1 MKIKDIFEKSIDR
14 RIEEVIKVTQI
25 EESVVYDEISEYV
38 VTDAIKDYF
47 IDILKT
53 YSEAPSDPHE
63 GIGIWISGFFGSGK
77 SSFAKILG
85 YILEGRNI
93 LGEDARDL
101 FKKQANDKQI
111 MDFLDFIKVKI
122 PTKSIIFDVS
132 MDRGVRSGSNQI
144 TEIMY
149 KVLLR
154 ELGYAEDFDIAK
166 LEQGLEEEKRL
177 ESFIQLYE
185 KEYSKPWAKGRKRA
199 SALNEASRILHLID
213 SETYNQPDSWVRSLT
228 REGDSI
234 GRADITPNQLA
245 ALAFELME
253 RRQKNKGL
261 VFIIDEV
268 GQFVSRSVDKMLDLS
283 AIVQALGVESKSRL
297 LKKKAAAPTW
307 LIVTSQEKLNEIVS
321 ALDDRRIELARLKD
335 RFPIEID
342 LAPADIA
349 EVTSKRVLT
358 KKAGVIPQLAK
369 IYEDNQHRL
378 NQCTAL
384 EHSSRKSDTQ
394 KEEFINLYPYL
405 PYHIEM
411 CIDIMSGIRLQP
423 GAQRYIGGSN
433 RTIIKQAQ
441 QILINPRVK
450 LAEEEIGT
458 LVTFDKVYDLIK
470 DNLSSEKHRDIISIE
485 KRFPNDD
492 FAIKVAKV
500 ICLLEFIR
508 DLPRTPQNIAA
519 VLYSHIGAESCLR
532 EIEEAIKRLEQVQFI
547 KMSEDG
553 YKLLTV
559 QEKNWDI
566 KRNDLSPKPA
576 DRNTIR
582 RMILEEIFGESK
594 ATHINYKG
602 LKTFRAY
609 FVLDGQNIGD
619 KGDVEVELFITD
631 DNKEYKVE
639 CEEKKKESRYNKNK
653 SKIFLVMSQNEDIH
667 RLIEEFY
674 KSNEMI
680 RIYDRLALSG
690 KLSLS
695 PEEHK
700 CVSEEKIRKDKA
712 KRDLRKQLEQAAYN
726 GAAFFRG
733 LRKDIFAQ
741 GSIFFESVKVVITE
755 WIPELFPKFELGA
768 KNLTGKEA
776 QKILTAVNFN
786 GLLPCFYEG
795 KGNLNLV
802 VKLGDRYEINKNAEI
817 MQEIMRYIN
826 EKHAYGEKI
835 TGKFLE
841 GHFGGIGYGWERD
854 VLRLIIATLFRAGV
868 IEITYQ
874 GKRYK
879 SYNEPMG
886 REAIINNNAFKAAT
900 FAPRGEG
907 PSLQYI
913 RDACQNYES
922 ITGEEINTEV
932 DDISHALKGLATEK
946 KEILL
951 SLSAKTQANNLPC
964 GQFIEDLL
972 ETMKQ
977 LPENDPEDCV
987 KYLAEEGKALKSN
1000 LEKIEKIN
1008 FALSENNIGIIKKG
1022 KQIVS
1027 ELFYAL
1033 KNRVSPEDLLLEIME
1048 RLQESLLAEDFY
1060 NRLISITHDSE
1071 EIVKFYKN
1079 WYTEIHSKRNETYH
1093 ELSEAVKGITEWNL
1107 LPEDIKNNILQKINL
1122 KSCDNLDI
1130 QDSFTCSNCRATI
1143 SQMESDISAKDGIKN
1158 YIQQVID
1165 NFITKT
1171 NENIEKIRLSDFFAK
1186 NISTPEEFKEQADK
1200 FIKHIEAL
1208 LKEGKRIMLE

>member
-47 IDILKT
+47 IDILKA

-63 GIGIWISGFFGSGK
+63 GIGIWVSGFFGSGK

-93 LGEDARDL
+93 LNEDARDL

-166 LEQGLEEEKRL
+166 LEQGLEEENRL
-177 ESFIQLYE
+177 DSFIQLYE

-283 AIVQALGVESKSRL
+283 AIVQALGVESKNRV

-335 RFPIEID
+335 RFPMEID

-358 KKAGVIPQLAK
+358 KKASIVPQLAE

-378 NQCTAL
+378 AQCTVL
-384 EHSSRKSDTQ
+384 EHSSRKSETH
-394 KEEFINLYPYL
+394 KGEFINLYPYL

-450 LAEEEIGT
+450 LAEEEVGT

-485 KRFPNDD
+485 ERFPADD

-500 ICLLEFIR
+500 VCLLEFVR

-519 VLYSHIGAESCLR
+519 VLYSHIGAESCLH
-532 EIEEAIKRLEQVQFI
+532 EVEDAIKKLEQAQFI
-547 KMSEDG
+547 KMSENG

-576 DRNTIR
+576 DRNAIR
-582 RMILEEIFGESK
+582 RIILEDIFGESK

-619 KGDVEVELFITD
+619 KGNIEVELFIT
-631 DNKEYKVE
+631 NNNEEYKVE
-639 CEEKKKESRYNKNK
+639 CQEKKKDSRYDNNKNK
-653 SKIFLVMSQNEDIH
+653 IFWVMSQNEDIH
-667 RLIEEFY
+667 CLIEEFY
-674 KSNEMI
+674 RSNEMI
-680 RIYDRLALSG
+680 RLNERLASCGQLSA
-690 KLSLS
+690 
-695 PEEHK
+695 EEHK
-700 CVSEEKIRKDKA
+700 CFSEERIRKDKA
-712 KRDLRKQLEQAAYN
+712 QRDLRKKFEYTAYN
-726 GAAFFRG
+726 GTAFFRG
-733 LRKDIFAQ
+733 IKKDVSAQ
-741 GSIFFESVKVVITE
+741 GIDFFESVRAILSG

-776 QKILTAVNFN
+776 QNILTVVNFN
-786 GLLPCFYEG
+786 GLSSCFYEG
-795 KGNLNLV
+795 KGNFGLV
-802 VKLGDRYEINKNAEI
+802 SKQDDRYEINKNAEI
-817 MQEIMRYIN
+817 IQEIMRFIN

-835 TGKFLE
+835 TGKLLE
-841 GHFGGIGYGWERD
+841 GRFGGIGYGWERD
-854 VLRLIIATLFRAGV
+854 VLRLVLATIFRAGV

-879 SYNEPMG
+879 SYKEPTG
-886 REAIINNNAFKAAT
+886 REAVINNNAFKVAT
-900 FAPRGEG
+900 FAPREKR
-907 PSLQYI
+907 PSLQHI
-913 RDACQNYES
+913 KKACQNYES
-922 ITGEEINTEV
+922 ITGEEIDTEE
-932 DDISHALKGLATEK
+932 DAISRGLKELAIGK
-946 KEILL
+946 KEVLL
-951 SLSAKTQANNLPC
+951 SLNAKIQAYNLPC
-964 GQFIEDLL
+964 GEFVGDLL

-977 LPENDPEDCV
+977 LPENDPDDCV
-987 KYLAEEGKALKSN
+987 KYLAEEGKALKVSFKKMN
-1000 LEKIEKIN
+1000 ELN
-1008 FALSENNIGIIKKG
+1008 SALSENNIEIIKKG

-1027 ELFYAL
+1027 ELFYVL
-1033 KNRVSPEDLLLEIME
+1033 KNKVSPEDLLLETIE
-1048 RLQESLLAEDFY
+1048 RLQENLLAEDFY
-1060 NRLISITHDSE
+1060 NRLTSITHDSE
-1071 EIVKFYKN
+1071 EIMKFYKN
-1079 WYTEIHSKRNETYH
+1079 WYVEIHSKREKIYCK
-1093 ELSEAVKGITEWNL
+1093 LSETVKGIAEWNL
-1107 LPEDIKNNILQKINL
+1107 LPEYIKNNILQEISQ
-1122 KSCDNLDI
+1122 KSCKNLDVR
-1130 QDSFTCSNCRATI
+1130 DSFTCSNCRATI
-1143 SQMESDISAKDGIKN
+1143 RQMESDISAKDGVEN
-1158 YIQQVID
+1158 HIQQVID
-1165 NFITKT
+1165 NFIAKT
-1171 NENIEKIRLSDFFAK
+1171 DENIEKIRLSDFFAK
-1186 NISTPEEFKEQADK
+1186 NISTQEEFKEQADK
-1200 FIKHIEAL
+1200 FIKHIEIL
-1208 LKEGKRIMLE
+1208 LKEGKRIILE

>member
-47 IDILKT
+47 IDILKA

-63 GIGIWISGFFGSGK
+63 GIGIWVSGFFGSGK

-93 LGEDARDL
+93 LNEDARDL
-101 FKKQANDKQI
+101 FKKQAIDKQI
-111 MDFLDFIKVKI
+111 ADFLDFIKVKI

-177 ESFIQLYE
+177 DSFIQLYE

-213 SETYNQPDSWVRSLT
+213 FETYNQPDSWVRSLT

-234 GRADITPNQLA
+234 GRADVTPNQLA

-283 AIVQALGVESKSRL
+283 AIVQALGVESKNRV
-297 LKKKAAAPTW
+297 LKKKAVAPTW

-358 KKAGVIPQLAK
+358 KKAGAIPQLAK

-378 NQCTAL
+378 NQCTVL
-384 EHSSRKSDTQ
+384 EHSSRKSETQ
-394 KEEFINLYPYL
+394 KEDFINLYPYL

-441 QILINPRVK
+441 QMLINPRVK
-450 LAEEEIGT
+450 LAEEEVGT

-485 KRFPNDD
+485 ERFPADD

-500 ICLLEFIR
+500 ICLLEFVR

-519 VLYSHIGAESCLR
+519 VLYSHIGSESCLH
-532 EIEEAIKRLEQVQFI
+532 EVEDAIKKLEQAQFI

-576 DRNTIR
+576 DRNAIR
-582 RMILEEIFGESK
+582 RMILEDIFGESK

-619 KGDVEVELFITD
+619 KGNIEVELFITD
-631 DNKEYKVE
+631 NNEEYKVE
-639 CEEKKKESRYNKNK
+639 CDEKKKDSRYDNNKNK
-653 SKIFLVMSQNEDIH
+653 IFWVMSQNEDIH
-667 RLIEEFY
+667 RLIEELY
-674 KSNEMI
+674 RSNEMI
-680 RIYDRLALSG
+680 RLNERLASCGQLSA
-690 KLSLS
+690 
-695 PEEHK
+695 EEHK
-700 CVSEEKIRKDKA
+700 CFSEERIRKDKA
-712 KRDLRKQLEQAAYN
+712 QRDLRKKFEYTAYRV
-726 GAAFFRG
+726 ATFFRG
-733 LRKDIFAQ
+733 VRKDVSAQ
-741 GSIFFESVKVVITE
+741 GRDFFESVKAILSD
-755 WIPELFPKFELGA
+755 WIPELFPKFEMGA

-776 QKILTAVNFN
+776 QKILTVVNFN
-786 GLLPCFYEG
+786 GLPSCFYEG
-795 KGNLNLV
+795 KGNFGLV
-802 VKLGDRYEINKNAEI
+802 SKQGDRYEINKNAEI
-817 MQEIMRYIN
+817 AKEIMHYIN

-835 TGKFLE
+835 TGKLLE
-841 GHFGGIGYGWERD
+841 GYFGGIGYGWERD
-854 VLRLIIATLFRAGV
+854 VLRLIVATLFRAGV
-868 IEITYQ
+868 IEITYH

-879 SYNEPMG
+879 SYNEPTG
-886 REAIINNNAFKAAT
+886 REAIINNNEFKVAT

-907 PSLQYI
+907 PSLQHI

-932 DDISHALKGLATEK
+932 DAISQALKKFATEK
-946 KEILL
+946 KEVLL
-951 SLSAKTQANNLPC
+951 SLNAKIQAYDLPC
-964 GQFIEDLL
+964 GEFVGDLL

-977 LPENDPEDCV
+977 LPENDPDDCV

-1027 ELFYAL
+1027 ELFYIL
-1033 KNRVSPEDLLLEIME
+1033 KNKLSPEDLLIETIE
-1048 RLQESLLAEDFY
+1048 RLQENLLAEDFY
-1060 NRLISITHDSE
+1060 NRLTSTTHDSE

-1079 WYTEIHSKRNETYH
+1079 WYMEIHSKRDEIYRK
-1093 ELSEAVKGITEWNL
+1093 LSEAVKGSAEWNS
-1107 LPEDIKNNILQKINL
+1107 LPEDIKDNILQEISQ

-1130 QDSFTCSNCRATI
+1130 QGSFICSNCRATI
-1143 SQMESDISAKDGIKN
+1143 RQMESDISAEDGIKN

-1171 NENIEKIRLSDFFAK
+1171 DENIEKIRLSDFFAK
-1186 NISTPEEFKEQADK
+1186 NISTQEEFKEQADK

-1208 LKEGKRIMLE
+1208 LKEGKRIILE